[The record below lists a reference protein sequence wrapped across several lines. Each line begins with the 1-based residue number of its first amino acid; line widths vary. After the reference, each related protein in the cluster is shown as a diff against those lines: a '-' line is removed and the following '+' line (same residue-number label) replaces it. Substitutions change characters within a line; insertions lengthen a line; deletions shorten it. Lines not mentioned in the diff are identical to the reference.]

1 MMDLPSSLVPSQG
14 EMPFFHFITELNS
27 VLGAIKSDLVEAM
40 EARHNW
46 RDAAAKAMPQSLKQ
60 IRDEAAMLKLLDE
73 QVARMSEARPK
84 ANVRA
89 AGILVPLQAL
99 MEDLRRS
106 VAGNVTEQFGPLI
119 NGVPF
124 SHLLQAG
131 ANSCRHGSEWW
142 RTVMKAVRDPDFFN
156 LTDAEQ
162 QALIDSSWSNEQ
174 RRSIEVIS
182 KALGVDQGEASNQP
196 AIEVLWLLSD
206 GGKRRVLRDRM
217 VATAIAIAKAKGR
230 LADYNGAATMLGS
243 PPAS

>member
-1 MMDLPSSLVPSQG
+1 MDLTSGLVPSQG
-14 EMPFFHFITELNS
+14 QMPVFHFITELNS
-27 VLGAIKSDLVEAM
+27 ILGAIKVGLAEAM
-40 EARHNW
+40 EARYNW
-46 RDAAAKAMPQSLKQ
+46 RDAAAKAMPQALKQ
-60 IRDEAAMLKLLDE
+60 IGDEAAMLKLLDE
-73 QVARMSEARPK
+73 EVARMSEARPK

-106 VAGNVTEQFGPLI
+106 IAGNVSEQFGPLI

-131 ANSCRHGSEWW
+131 ANSCRHGGEWW
-142 RTVMKAVRDPDFFN
+142 RTVIKAIREPGFFN

-162 QALIDSSWSNEQ
+162 QALVDSGWTNEQ
-174 RRSIEVIS
+174 RRSIEVLV

-196 AIEVLWLLSD
+196 ATEALWLLSD

-217 VATAIAIAKAKGR
+217 IATAVAIAKAKGR